1 LPFATRT
8 TFRSAPKVF
17 ASKFISTYQTSLHP
31 DWSCC
36 RDKVNRVASRR
47 ASCHGF
53 CTPPRQLYRD
63 MTNPAHLSG
72 PRHLDSFIMT
82 PNTRPLTG
90 TLQKHMPTLTRTAT
104 H

>member
-1 LPFATRT
+1 MKKSLRT
-8 TFRSAPKVF
+8 DLCHLLNFGHLDYTCS
-17 ASKFISTYQTSLHP
+17 
-31 DWSCC
+31 

-47 ASCHGF
+47 SSCHGF

-63 MTNPAHLSG
+63 TTNPAHLSG
-72 PRHLDSFIMT
+72 PRHLDSFIVT

-104 H
+104 HIFVFINN